1 MLQVIKNRLRFR
13 AKTNYSLLVK
23 EGAVILDVRN
33 NDEFSEGHII
43 NALNIPV
50 REIRDHLSKLDHY
63 KPIICC
69 CASGVRSA
77 AAKTILESKGYRSVY
92 DGGKWM
98 ELIYKL

>member
-1 MLQVIKNRLRFR
+1 MLQALKKRLRFG
-13 AKTNYSLLVK
+13 AKTNYSALIK
-23 EGAVILDVRN
+23 QGAIILDVRS
-33 NDEFSEGHII
+33 NDEFSEGHIPYSI
-43 NALNIPV
+43 NIPV
-50 REIRDHLSKLDHY
+50 REIKNHLSKLNHN

-69 CASGVRSA
+69 CASGVRSG